1 MIEKAVLKSKVM
13 TWVIRILAYVMMVA
27 GICLFF
33 SPITTILG
41 FIPLVG
47 GILKGVTGFFIFV
60 GALLICIPLWFIA
73 FSLAWLWYH
82 PKVGAIFLAIGLV
95 ILGVILFINFKSTG
109 SVETAAASAHIT
121 KHLLHSWI
129 E

>member
-1 MIEKAVLKSKVM
+1 
-13 TWVIRILAYVMMVA
+13 MMVL

-47 GILKGVTGFFIFV
+47 GILKGTVGFVIFLA
-60 GALLICIPLWFIA
+60 ALLVSIPFWIIA

-82 PKVGAIFLAIGLV
+82 PKVGAIFFGIGLI
-95 ILGVILFINFKSTG
+95 ILGLILFINYSRKG
-109 SVETAAASAHIT
+109 NAQEAAATAAT
-121 KHLLHSWI
+121 VKHLMRSWVN
-129 E
+129 

>member
-1 MIEKAVLKSKVM
+1 
-13 TWVIRILAYVMMVA
+13 MMVL

-47 GILKGVTGFFIFV
+47 GILKGTVGFVIFLA
-60 GALLICIPLWFIA
+60 ALLVSIPFWIIA

-82 PKVGAIFLAIGLV
+82 PKVGAIFFGIGLI
-95 ILGVILFINFKSTG
+95 ILGLILFINYSRKG
-109 SVETAAASAHIT
+109 NAEEAAATAAT
-121 KHLLHSWI
+121 VKHLMRSWVN
-129 E
+129 

>member
-1 MIEKAVLKSKVM
+1 
-13 TWVIRILAYVMMVA
+13 MMVI

-47 GILKGVTGFFIFV
+47 GILKGTVGFIILIA
-60 GALLICIPLWFIA
+60 ALLVCIPFWIIG

-82 PKVGAIFLAIGLV
+82 PKVGAIFFAIGLI
-95 ILGVILFINFKSTG
+95 ILGVILFINFSRKG
-109 SVETAAASAHIT
+109 NVP
-121 KHLLHSWI
+121 
-129 E
+129 